1 MHQDT
6 IGTVMI
12 TQEEINAKAAEIGAA
27 DRKGLCRRGSSP
39 YRYFTRRCAVD
50 GGYHEECEP

>member
-12 TQEEINAKAAEIGAA
+12 TQEEINAKAAEIGQQIF
-27 DRKGLCRRGSSP
+27 DLLILLWIQ
-39 YRYFTRRCAVD
+39 T
-50 GGYHEECEP
+50 

>member
-12 TQEEINAKAAEIGAA
+12 TQEEINAKAAEIGSRSKRTLQE
-27 DRKGLCRRGSSP
+27 RK
-39 YRYFTRRCAVD
+39 
-50 GGYHEECEP
+50 

>member
-12 TQEEINAKAAEIGAA
+12 TQEAR
-27 DRKGLCRRGSSP
+27 RKLRKSMTIPMQHRKKSMQ
-39 YRYFTRRCAVD
+39 RLQR
-50 GGYHEECEP
+50 